1 MDLFSEN
8 VKARISSADAYTIA
22 FFTNLE
28 LLGNKAVLEWCMK
41 EGLIAKRVECPK
53 CGCEMQLSEKSGKTD
68 GYEWRCRK
76 QGKVNAH
83 VVKKSVRSVSVLGS
97 NLVI

>member
-1 MDLFSEN
+1 
-8 VKARISSADAYTIA
+8 
-22 FFTNLE
+22 
-28 LLGNKAVLEWCMK
+28 MK

-76 QGKVNAH
+76 QGKVNVH
-83 VVKKSVRSVSVLGS
+83 DVKRNVRR
-97 NLVI
+97 NT